1 MRNNLD
7 RHLSAVRNLGIL
19 AHVDAGKTT
28 VTERILYATGTTHKR
43 GEVHDGT
50 TITDFDPQ
58 ERDRGITIFAAAVS
72 CDWDGHRINL
82 IDTPGH
88 VDFADEVGRSLRVL
102 DGAVAVFDAV
112 AGVEPQS
119 ESVWRQA
126 DRHGVPRIAFV
137 NKLDRVGADLDTAV
151 ASIRERLHPV
161 PLVVQLPIGTENAF
175 TGVVDLLRMRAL
187 TWNDGSDTAAE
198 TVVEAVVEAVVPE
211 ELREEALR
219 RRRMLEEAVA
229 ERHPA
234 ALEEFCDRET
244 LSADTLSRALRD
256 LTRTGDGV
264 VVLCGSAYRNRGIE
278 PLLDAVVAYLPSPL
292 DVPPVCGMRDGVDG
306 MRHADGEM
314 HKAVNDMQESVD
326 RMQDG
331 ADDVQ
336 GGVDRMQDGADD
348 VQGGVD
354 RMQDGADDVQGGVDR
369 MQDGADDVQGGVD
382 RMQDVVG
389 EQRAADPAAPFAAL
403 AFKVSATPTG
413 RLTYLRVYSGTI
425 EKGDAVWESGARRTE
440 RIGRILS
447 VQADRHA
454 QLERAVAGDIV
465 AVVGLKSARAGS
477 TLCAPGAPI
486 VLEPPGVP
494 EPVVSVAVE
503 ALASTDAD
511 RLASALARL
520 AEEDPSLVV
529 RTDPE
534 TGQTVLSGM
543 GELHLEVAVEKV
555 RRGLGVEVNVGRPR
569 VTYRET
575 VARGVS
581 GLVFRHVKQD
591 GGAGQFAQV
600 VLDVEPL
607 GAAGVGSAGGA
618 EGSGGDT
625 EIGAESGFVFRS
637 AVVGG
642 RVPQEYVRAVEA
654 GCRDALAEGPLGGHP
669 VTGLRVTL
677 TDGATHVKDS
687 SEMAFRTAGRL
698 GLREA
703 LRGCAMVLLEPVVEV
718 TVTVPQDAVG
728 GVLGDLA
735 ARRGRVTDSTV
746 RGGSAVVTATVPLAE
761 LFGYATRLRSRTQG
775 RGTFSARP
783 TGYAPAPASAATP
796 GAATMK

>member
-1 MRNNLD
+1 MRTNLNT
-7 RHLSAVRNLGIL
+7 LAVVRNLGIL

-28 VTERILYATGTTHKR
+28 VTERILYATGTIHRR

-72 CDWDGHRINL
+72 CAWDGHRINL

-88 VDFADEVGRSLRVL
+88 VDFADEVERSLRVL

-137 NKLDRVGADLDTAV
+137 NKLDRAGADLDTAV
-151 ASIRERLHPV
+151 ASIRERLHPA
-161 PLVVQLPIGTENAF
+161 PLVVQLPIGTEGGF
-175 TGVVDLLRMRAL
+175 RGVVDLVRMRAL
-187 TWNDGSDTAAE
+187 VWADGADTA
-198 TVVEAVVEAVVPE
+198 VEGPVPE
-211 ELREEALR
+211 ELRQEAER
-219 RRRMLEEAVA
+219 RRRLLAEAVA
-229 ERHPA
+229 ELHA
-234 ALEEFCDRET
+234 GALEEFCVQAT
-244 LSADTLSRALRD
+244 LSPQTLAAALRD
-256 LTRTGDGV
+256 LTRSGDGI

-278 PLLDAVVAYLPSPL
+278 PLLDAVVSYLPSPL
-292 DVPPVCGMRDGVDG
+292 DVPAVRGTHDGT
-306 MRHADGEM
+306 E
-314 HKAVNDMQESVD
+314 QE
-326 RMQDG
+326 
-331 ADDVQ
+331 
-336 GGVDRMQDGADD
+336 
-348 VQGGVD
+348 
-354 RMQDGADDVQGGVDR
+354 
-369 MQDGADDVQGGVD
+369 
-382 RMQDVVG
+382 
-389 EQRAADPAAPFAAL
+389 RAADPAAPFAAL
-403 AFKVSATPTG
+403 AFKVNATPTG
-413 RLTYLRVYSGTI
+413 RLTYMRVYSGTV
-425 EKGDAVWESGARRTE
+425 EKGDAVWDTGARRTE
-440 RIGRILS
+440 RIGRILR

-454 QLERAVAGDIV
+454 QVDRAVAGDIV
-465 AVVGLKSARAGS
+465 AVAGLKSAHAGT
-477 TLCAPGAPI
+477 TLCAPDAPL
-486 VLEPPGVP
+486 VLEPPGVA

-503 ALASTDAD
+503 ARRSTDAD
-511 RLASALARL
+511 KLASALARL

-543 GELHLEVAVEKV
+543 GELHLEVAAEKL
-555 RRGLGVEVNVGRPR
+555 RIGHGLEVNVGRPR
-569 VTYRET
+569 VSYRET
-575 VARGVS
+575 VGRGVS

-591 GGAGQFAQV
+591 GGAGQFAHV

-607 GAAGVGSAGGA
+607 D
-618 EGSGGDT
+618 EGF
-625 EIGAESGFVFRS
+625 EFRS

-677 TDGATHVKDS
+677 TDGSTHVKDS
-687 SEMAFRTAGRL
+687 SDTAFRTAGRL

-703 LRGCAMVLLEPVVEV
+703 LRACAMVLLEPVVEV
-718 TVTVPQDAVG
+718 TVTVPEGAVG

-735 ARRGRVTDSTV
+735 ARRGRVSGSTA
-746 RGGSAVVTATVPLAE
+746 RGGSAVLTATVPLAE

-775 RGTFSARP
+775 RGTFTARP
-783 TGYAPAPASAATP
+783 AGYAPAPAVTP
-796 GAATMK
+796 VR

>member
-1 MRNNLD
+1 MRTDTHPTTTTNPTTTTLA
-7 RHLSAVRNLGIL
+7 LVRNLGIL

-28 VTERILYATGTTHKR
+28 VTERILYATGTTHRR

-50 TITDFDPQ
+50 TVTDYDPQ

-72 CDWDGHRINL
+72 CTWDGHRINL

-88 VDFADEVGRSLRVL
+88 VDFADEVERSLRVL

-137 NKLDRVGADLDTAV
+137 NKLDRAGADLDAAV
-151 ASIRERLHPV
+151 ASIRERLHPA
-161 PLVVQLPIGTENAF
+161 PLAVQLPIGAEDAF
-175 TGVVDLLRMRAL
+175 TGVVDLVRMRAL
-187 TWNDGSDTAAE
+187 VWADGGDAAAE
-198 TVVEAVVEAVVPE
+198 GPVPD
-211 ELREEALR
+211 ELREEALGR
-219 RRRMLEEAVA
+219 RRVLEEAVA
-229 ERHPA
+229 ELDTG
-234 ALEEFCDRET
+234 ALEEFCAQGSVSAPT
-244 LSADTLSRALRD
+244 LAAALREV
-256 LTRTGDGV
+256 TRTGDGV

-292 DVPPVCGMRDGVDG
+292 DVPAVRGTYDGT
-306 MRHADGEM
+306 E
-314 HKAVNDMQESVD
+314 QE
-326 RMQDG
+326 
-331 ADDVQ
+331 
-336 GGVDRMQDGADD
+336 
-348 VQGGVD
+348 
-354 RMQDGADDVQGGVDR
+354 
-369 MQDGADDVQGGVD
+369 
-382 RMQDVVG
+382 
-389 EQRAADPAAPFAAL
+389 RAADPQVPFSAL
-403 AFKVSATPTG
+403 AFKVNATSTG

-425 EKGDAVWESGARRTE
+425 GKGDAVWDAGARRSE
-440 RIGRILS
+440 RIGRILR

-454 QLERAVAGDIV
+454 QVDRAVAGDIV

-477 TLCAPGAPI
+477 TLCAPGAPL
-486 VLEPPGVP
+486 VLEPPGAA

-503 ALASTDAD
+503 ARRAGETDK
-511 RLASALARL
+511 LASALARL

-543 GELHLEVAVEKV
+543 GELHLEVAAEKL
-555 RRGLGVEVNVGRPR
+555 RRSHGIEVNVGRPR
-569 VTYRET
+569 VSYRET
-575 VARGVS
+575 VGRGVS

-591 GGAGQFAQV
+591 GGAGQFAHV

-607 GAAGVGSAGGA
+607 GEEFGK
-618 EGSGGDT
+618 GSGG
-625 EIGAESGFVFRS
+625 ESGGESGDAFGGFEFRS

-642 RVPQEYVRAVEA
+642 RVPQEYIRAVEA

-687 SEMAFRTAGRL
+687 SETAFRTAGRL

-703 LRGCAMVLLEPVVEV
+703 LRACAMTLLEPVAEV
-718 TVTVPQDAVG
+718 TVTVPEDAVG
-728 GVLGDLA
+728 SVLGDLA
-735 ARRGRVTDSTV
+735 ARRGRVSGSTA
-746 RGGSAVVTATVPLAE
+746 RGGAAVVTATVPLAE

-775 RGTFSARP
+775 RGTFTARP
-783 TGYAPAPASAATP
+783 TGYAPAPAAASER
-796 GAATMK
+796 

>member
-1 MRNNLD
+1 MRNHLD
-7 RHLSAVRNLGIL
+7 RHLAAVRNLGIL

-50 TITDFDPQ
+50 TVTDFDPQ

-72 CDWDGHRINL
+72 CVWNDHRVNL

-88 VDFADEVGRSLRVL
+88 VDFADEVERSLRVL

-137 NKLDRVGADLDTAV
+137 NKMDRAGADLDTAV
-151 ASIRERLHPV
+151 ASIRERLHPA
-161 PLVVQLPIGTENAF
+161 PLVVQLPIGAEDAF
-175 TGVVDLLRMRAL
+175 TGVVDLLSMRAL
-187 TWNDGSDTAAE
+187 TWDDGGEAA
-198 TVVEAVVEAVVPE
+198 VGGSVPV

-219 RRRMLEEAVA
+219 RRRLLEEAVA

-244 LSADTLSRALRD
+244 VSAETLAAALRD

-278 PLLDAVVAYLPSPL
+278 PLLDAVVTYLPSPL
-292 DVPPVCGMRDGVDG
+292 DVPAVCGMHDGVDEQ
-306 MRHADGEM
+306 RHAD
-314 HKAVNDMQESVD
+314 
-326 RMQDG
+326 
-331 ADDVQ
+331 
-336 GGVDRMQDGADD
+336 
-348 VQGGVD
+348 
-354 RMQDGADDVQGGVDR
+354 
-369 MQDGADDVQGGVD
+369 
-382 RMQDVVG
+382 
-389 EQRAADPAAPFAAL
+389 PTAPFAAL
-403 AFKVSATPTG
+403 AFKVGATPTG

-425 EKGDAVWESGARRTE
+425 EKGDVVWDASARRSE
-440 RIGRILS
+440 RIGRILR

-477 TLCAPGAPI
+477 TLCAPDAPL
-486 VLEPPGVP
+486 VLEPPGVAD
-494 EPVVSVAVE
+494 PVVSVAVE
-503 ALASTDAD
+503 PRRSTDAE
-511 RLASALARL
+511 RLATALARL
-520 AEEDPSLVV
+520 AEEDPSLTV

-543 GELHLEVAVEKV
+543 GELHLEVAVEKI
-555 RRGLGVEVNVGRPR
+555 RRTLGLEVNVGRPR

-575 VARGVS
+575 VGRGVS
-581 GLVFRHVKQD
+581 GVVFRHVKQD
-591 GGAGQFAQV
+591 GGAGQFAHV

-607 GAAGVGSAGGA
+607 Q
-618 EGSGGDT
+618 D
-625 EIGAESGFVFRS
+625 GFDFRS

-654 GCRDALAEGPLGGHP
+654 GCRDALAEGPLGGHT

-698 GLREA
+698 ALREA
-703 LRGCAMVLLEPVVEV
+703 LRGCTMVLLEPVVEV
-718 TVTVPQDAVG
+718 TVTVPEDAVG

-735 ARRGRVTDSTV
+735 ARRGRVTDSAV
-746 RGGSAVVTATVPLAE
+746 RGGAAVVTATVPLAE

-775 RGTFSARP
+775 RGTFTARP
-783 TGYAPAPASAATP
+783 TGYAPAPAQTAVTS
-796 GAATMK
+796 

>member
-1 MRNNLD
+1 MRTNNPNPL
-7 RHLSAVRNLGIL
+7 AVVRNLGIL

-28 VTERILYATGTTHKR
+28 VTERILFATGTTHKR

-50 TITDFDPQ
+50 TVTDFDPQ

-72 CDWDGHRINL
+72 CAWDGHRLNL

-88 VDFADEVGRSLRVL
+88 VDFADEVERSLRVL

-137 NKLDRVGADLDTAV
+137 NKLDRAGADLDTAV
-151 ASIRERLHPV
+151 ESIRRRLHPV
-161 PLVVQLPIGTENAF
+161 PLVVQLPIGSESGF

-187 TWNDGSDTAAE
+187 TWTDSGEAAE
-198 TVVEAVVEAVVPE
+198 EGPVPA
-211 ELREEALR
+211 ELREEALKR
-219 RRRMLEEAVA
+219 RRLLEEAVA

-244 LSADTLSRALRD
+244 LSAGTLAAALRD
-256 LTRTGDGV
+256 LTRSGDGV

-292 DVPPVCGMRDGVDG
+292 DVPAVCGE
-306 MRHADGEM
+306 DGE
-314 HKAVNDMQESVD
+314 E
-326 RMQDG
+326 RPC
-331 ADDVQ
+331 
-336 GGVDRMQDGADD
+336 
-348 VQGGVD
+348 
-354 RMQDGADDVQGGVDR
+354 
-369 MQDGADDVQGGVD
+369 
-382 RMQDVVG
+382 
-389 EQRAADPAAPFAAL
+389 DPSAPFAAL
-403 AFKVSATPTG
+403 AFKVNATPTG
-413 RLTYLRVYSGTI
+413 RLTYVRVYSGTI
-425 EKGDAVWESGARRTE
+425 EKGTTVWDAGARRTE
-440 RIGRILS
+440 RVGRILR

-465 AVVGLKSARAGS
+465 AVVGLKSARAGA
-477 TLCAPGAPI
+477 TLCTPEAPL
-486 VLEPPGVP
+486 VLEPPGAA

-503 ALASTDAD
+503 PQRSVDTD

-529 RTDPE
+529 RTDAE
-534 TGQTVLSGM
+534 TGQTLLSGM

-555 RRGLGVEVNVGRPR
+555 RREHALVLNVGRPR
-569 VTYRET
+569 VSYRET
-575 VARGVS
+575 VGRGVS
-581 GLVFRHVKQD
+581 GLVHRHVKQD
-591 GGAGQFAQV
+591 GGAGQFAHV
-600 VLDVEPL
+600 VLDVEP
-607 GAAGVGSAGGA
+607 A
-618 EGSGGDT
+618 E
-625 EIGAESGFVFRS
+625 EGFVFRS

-677 TDGATHVKDS
+677 TDGSTHVKDS
-687 SEMAFRTAGRL
+687 SDTAFRTAGRF

-703 LRGCAMVLLEPVVEV
+703 LRACAMVLLEPVAEV
-718 TVTVPQDAVG
+718 TVTVPEDAVG
-728 GVLGDLA
+728 TVLGDLA
-735 ARRGRVTDSTV
+735 ARRGRVSGSAT

-775 RGTFSARP
+775 RGTFTARP
-783 TGYAPAPASAATP
+783 TGYAPAPAVTSAR
-796 GAATMK
+796 